1 MDSRRHVSALVLR
14 KTNYGEADRIV
25 DFLTPDGRVSAIA
38 RGARREKSKLAGGIE
53 LFSVSDIT
61 VRPGRGELGMLTSA
75 RLEKFYSHIMTD
87 YDRMQFGYEA
97 IRQMA
102 KASAQVN
109 SPEWFDVLVEVYRG
123 LDAKN
128 VPLAL
133 TQTWFYLHYAELEGY
148 QLSFERDVNGDALTV
163 DRRYMYDSIERG
175 LRPSE
180 QGELTADHIKYM
192 RLIAA
197 KPLTNVA
204 QVGGVDTIL
213 DECWVVARQH
223 TGV

>member
-1 MDSRRHVSALVLR
+1 MNALVLR
-14 KTNYGEADRIV
+14 KTNYGEADRII
-25 DFLTPDGRVSAIA
+25 DFLTPDGRTSAIA
-38 RGARREKSKLAGGIE
+38 RGVRREKSKLAGGIE
-53 LFSVSDIT
+53 LFAVSDIT
-61 VRPGRGELGMLTSA
+61 IHPGKGDLGILTSA

-87 YDRMQFGYEA
+87 YDRMQFGYEV
-97 IRQMA
+97 IRQVA
-102 KASAQVN
+102 KASAQVD
-109 SPEWFDVLVEVYRG
+109 SPEWFEVLVEVYRG

-148 QLSFERDVNGDALTV
+148 QLSFDRDVNGDSLVAN
-163 DRRYMYDSIERG
+163 RRYMYDSIERG

-197 KPLTNVA
+197 KPLMNVA

-213 DECWVVARQH
+213 EECWAVARQH
-223 TGV
+223 ASV